1 KIAKFLLPVISP
13 FTKNE
18 YTIEN
23 SKSFVE
29 ELRNLE
35 INNSMIMA
43 SFDVESL
50 FTNVPLKETTNIIL
64 EKYHPDKLFGIG
76 KNILKKL
83 LEFATSQ
90 SIFIFN
96 GNLYNQVDG
105 ISMGSSLG
113 PVYANTFMCFKEVEW
128 LENCPLDFKPLFYR
142 RYVDDTFLMFK
153 EYADVAKFLEY
164 LNGKHPNI
172 RFTCE
177 IENNGKLPFL
187 DILICKNNGNIST
200 SVYRKPTF
208 TGLGLSWFSF
218 CPDIYK
224 VNSIKTLLNRA
235 YNISS
240 NYLVLHEEIEKLRS
254 YFINNHYKSE
264 TFFKIVREF
273 LSAKFSI
280 ITTHHSV
287 PKLVKYV
294 KLPFYGK
301 VSFTLRKNLNEILRN
316 EFPAI
321 DFRFIFTNNFTI
333 GSFFSIKDK

>member
-1 KIAKFLLPVISP
+1 
-13 FTKNE
+13 
-18 YTIEN
+18 
-23 SKSFVE
+23 
-29 ELRNLE
+29 
-35 INNSMIMA
+35 M
-43 SFDVESL
+43 
-50 FTNVPLKETTNIIL
+50 
-64 EKYHPDKLFGIG
+64 EKYRPDKLFGIG

-105 ISMGSSLG
+105 ISMGSSLS

-128 LENCPLDFKPLFYR
+128 LENCPLEFNPLFYR

-153 EYADVAKFLEY
+153 ENADVAKFLEY

-301 VSFTLRKNLNEILRN
+301 VSFTLRK
-316 EFPAI
+316 
-321 DFRFIFTNNFTI
+321 T
-333 GSFFSIKDK
+333 